1 VAYTPGTHDGEQ
13 APTTRDQLVRAAIE
27 IAANTAASGDRP
39 IGRGTVDVT
48 HGLVRHYFG
57 TRQAMLD
64 EALEQAIDEDITALT
79 LATAHPEAFADGVFT
94 TEDERGDHPPAPS
107 ALARSRSGVHRVQP
121 ALGVRVLA

>member
-1 VAYTPGTHDGEQ
+1 V
-13 APTTRDQLVRAAIE
+13 
-27 IAANTAASGDRP
+27 N
-39 IGRGTVDVT
+39 VT

-107 ALARSRSGVHRVQP
+107 ALARSRGGVDDPLHVADLDVLAGDRGDDRSGVHRAQP

>member
-1 VAYTPGTHDGEQ
+1 MFGTSAGVSGEPPP
-13 APTTRDQLVRAAIE
+13 APTT
-27 IAANTAASGDRP
+27 ASRRRPCETRGNRP
-39 IGRGTVDVT
+39 IGRGTVNVT

-79 LATAHPEAFADGVFT
+79 LATAHPEAFADGAFT

-107 ALARSRSGVHRVQP
+107 ALARSRGGV
-121 ALGVRVLA
+121 A